1 MGWFR
6 RKRGEVESRDITD
19 VPWDVGAPS
28 RASVSQERALGL
40 TAVLA
45 AHRHLS
51 DQISTL
57 PLDAFRKLENRREP
71 MGSLPLLFRQLDDDG
86 DLVDWVSTALMSLA
100 SRGNAVGVILER
112 DGMAFP
118 TAIHWLSMND
128 VHVDDENPLRPLWYW
143 KGRLMD
149 RSQLVHIPWI
159 RQPDRILGLSPIE
172 HAALVISSGL
182 EAQTYGN
189 DWFAA
194 GGIPPG
200 KFKNSAKKIDQKEA
214 DVIKGRLVSSIRTR
228 KPLVYG
234 NDWDYEPI
242 VIPPE
247 QAQFVETLQLNANQI
262 ATIYGIAPEEIGGVP
277 GNSMTY
283 QNEEHRQTRR
293 MQDFRPWLVRLER
306 KFSSWLPDRQYVR
319 FNVDSVI
326 RADLK
331 TRHEVYRLDRLIG
344 LLSIDE
350 IRALEDLPPL
360 PGGAGAD
367 AAPLGGSQT
376 AEEPPPVSSNGNGQ
390 VEPAGVG

>member
-6 RKRGEVESRDITD
+6 RRRDDVESRDITD
-19 VPWDVGAPS
+19 VPWDVGGQSPAT
-28 RASVSQERALGL
+28 VTYQRALTL
-40 TAVLA
+40 TPVYA

-51 DQISTL
+51 DNISAL
-57 PLDAFRKLENRREP
+57 PLDAFRKLGDKREP
-71 MGSLPLLFRQLDDDG
+71 MTSLPQLFRLLDDEG
-86 DLVDWVSTALMSLA
+86 DLVDWVSTAVMSLA
-100 SRGNAVGVILER
+100 SRGNAVGLILER
-112 DGMAFP
+112 DGMGFP
-118 TAIHWLSMND
+118 TMIEWLPMDD

-149 RSQLVHIPWI
+149 PTELVHVPLIKLPGKV
-159 RQPDRILGLSPIE
+159 LGLSPIE
-172 HAALVISSGL
+172 YAALTISSGL

-200 KFKNSAKKIDQKEA
+200 KFKNSAKKIDSKEA
-214 DVIKGRLVSSIRTR
+214 EVIRARLVSSMRTH

-234 NDWDYEPI
+234 MDWDYDPFS
-242 VIPPE
+242 IPPE

-293 MQDFRPWLVRLER
+293 MHDLRPWLVRLEH
-306 KFSSWLPDRQYVR
+306 KFSSWLPDRQHVR
-319 FNVDSVI
+319 FNVDAVI
-326 RADLK
+326 RADTQ
-331 TRHEVYRLDRLIG
+331 TRYEVYKLAREMG

-360 PGGAGAD
+360 PGGKGKD
-367 AAPLGGSQT
+367 AAPLNAGQPALPAPSL
-376 AEEPPPVSSNGNGQ
+376 NGNGNTL
-390 VEPAGVG
+390 EPVGVG